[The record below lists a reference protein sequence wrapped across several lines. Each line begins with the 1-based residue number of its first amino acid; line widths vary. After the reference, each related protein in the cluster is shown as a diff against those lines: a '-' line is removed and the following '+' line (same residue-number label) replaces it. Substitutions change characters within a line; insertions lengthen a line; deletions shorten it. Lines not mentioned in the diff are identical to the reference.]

1 MAVRPRVDPL
11 CARACIR
18 CAPDSTEQLTQG
30 LPHAAAPAQ
39 TGKPYRLPKGEKT
52 TPHENEN
59 RNGSSQHQSRKLEDT
74 GMRSSKFRGKMTSKL
89 ELHILLNCRL
99 EKHTHTQK
107 NPVVFLS
114 LKQIK
119 SSHF

>member
-1 MAVRPRVDPL
+1 MCETEGMWTEERRVRESEREKCTRAAARVRGW
-11 CARACIR
+11 AWIH

-59 RNGSSQHQSRKLEDT
+59 KERVLTPVPEARRHWNEVFQVQRKDDFQT
-74 GMRSSKFRGKMTSKL
+74 GASYPA
-89 ELHILLNCRL
+89 EL
-99 EKHTHTQK
+99 
-107 NPVVFLS
+107 
-114 LKQIK
+114 
-119 SSHF
+119 